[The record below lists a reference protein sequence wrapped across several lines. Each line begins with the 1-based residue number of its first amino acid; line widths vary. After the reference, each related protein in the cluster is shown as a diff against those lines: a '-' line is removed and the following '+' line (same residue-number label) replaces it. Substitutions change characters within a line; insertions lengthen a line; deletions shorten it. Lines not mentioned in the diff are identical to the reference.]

1 MMHDKFD
8 LEISVN
14 IIIIY
19 IIIQLNLESSPIK
32 ENSDF
37 Q

>member
-1 MMHDKFD
+1 MMHGKFD
-8 LEISVN
+8 LEISVD
-14 IIIIY
+14 
-19 IIIQLNLESSPIK
+19 IQLNLESSPIK